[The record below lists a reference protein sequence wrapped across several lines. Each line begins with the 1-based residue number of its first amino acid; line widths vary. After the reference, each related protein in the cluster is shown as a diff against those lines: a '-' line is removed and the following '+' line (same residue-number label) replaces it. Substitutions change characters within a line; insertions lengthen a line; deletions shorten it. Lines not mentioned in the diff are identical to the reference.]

1 MANFCSISILNNFAL
16 VLSLEE
22 KKNKL
27 IVLDVQEIELEQLA
41 QYLNNK
47 KNFYIALEQKFEYSE
62 NIEVP
67 TAIANSSNIRNYLL
81 YKIKKA
87 NPKIDILF
95 NFKTIQKQTNE
106 ENTLINVE
114 AIDETTFLKSLSFI
128 KDLSQIRSTTTNK
141 FALLALANKC
151 IQVKSYICV
160 HTYAKTILII
170 AIENKELIFSRST
183 EVQSQTPETI
193 QMDIAENITQTLSYI
208 NNQFREINFKTVALS
223 GSIALDDVI
232 PQHITMF
239 SNVNISILYPN
250 TFIENLT
257 NEEPQEY
264 ILSLGSALV
273 PKENRFVP
281 KVIKGIQQ
289 FNLLTNSLLLLSLL
303 LLIVMGYFSFN
314 KFKDYEDL
322 LQKNQILKHRYI
334 TAYRHT
340 KMLSHIE
347 LDKYAYTIDMTNKYL
362 DKTPTDILIAVK
374 PLMLLDKPSTFQYK
388 YEQGKISFTMDFD
401 KQFSRLVNLYKFE
414 KKFNRTME
422 TISKN
427 ILIEKSVSVDYKN
440 LLYKASIKTK
450 KNIQH
455 HKRERRQ

>member
-1 MANFCSISILNNFAL
+1 MANFCSISILNEFAL
-16 VLSLEE
+16 VLFLEE

-27 IVLDVQEIELEQLA
+27 IVLDTQEIELEQLE

-47 KNFYIALEQKFEYSE
+47 KNFYISLEQKFEYSE

-67 TAIANSSNIRNYLL
+67 TAIASSSNIGNYLL
-81 YKIKKA
+81 YKIKKF

-95 NFKTIQKQTNE
+95 NFKNIQKQNNK
-106 ENTLINVE
+106 ENTLFNVE
-114 AIDETTFLKSLSFI
+114 AVDETEFLKALNFVE
-128 KDLSQIRSTTTNK
+128 DYSQIRSTTTNK
-141 FALLALANKC
+141 FALLALANRC
-151 IQVKSYICV
+151 IQVESFICV

-170 AIENKELIFSRST
+170 AIENKELIFSRLT
-183 EVQSQTPETI
+183 EVHSQTAETI
-193 QMDIAENITQTLSYI
+193 QMDITENITQTISYI
-208 NNQFREINFKTVALS
+208 SNQFREINFKTVVLS

-239 SNVNISILYPN
+239 SSVNIAILYPN
-250 TFIENLT
+250 TFIKNLT

-273 PKENRFVP
+273 QKENRFIP

-289 FNLLTNSLLLLSLL
+289 FNLLTNSILLLSLL

-314 KFKDYEDL
+314 EFENYEAL
-322 LQKNQILKHRYI
+322 LQKNQMLKHKYI
-334 TAYRHT
+334 TAYKHT
-340 KMLSHIE
+340 KMLSSKE

-362 DKTPTDILIAVK
+362 DKTPIDILITLK
-374 PLMLLDKPSTFQYK
+374 PLIFLDKPSVFQYK
-388 YEQGKISFTMDFD
+388 KEQGKISFTMEFE
-401 KQFSRLVNLYKFE
+401 KKFTRLVDLYKFE
-414 KKFNRTME
+414 KKFNKTIE

-427 ILIEKSVSVDYKN
+427 ISLEKSISVDYKN
-440 LLYKASIKTK
+440 LLYKANIKTK
-450 KNIQH
+450 ESTKH